1 MNFQKSLLTKIHKM
15 LFEKIEEI
23 QTDIIVH
30 KYGLPSR
37 ECLKDLVKMH
47 DLQFEEAKLR
57 HNIEK
62 LFPDNTHGS
71 ANARNSQRQASSFF
85 SSTASSIVNSQQQNA
100 TIQSI
105 AGVSRSNRPDF

>member
-1 MNFQKSLLTKIHKM
+1 M

-47 DLQFEEAKLR
+47 DLQFEEAKLK

-62 LFPDNTHGS
+62 LFPTNG
-71 ANARNSQRQASSFF
+71 AIAS
-85 SSTASSIVNSQQQNA
+85 N
-100 TIQSI
+100 
-105 AGVSRSNRPDF
+105 